1 MKLTFK
7 EWWPIMEMLNTKFDT
22 LTWSNEGNKDI
33 GSGQLDDLKIRVV
46 LDPITYQQYH
56 GLNLTF
62 ATWNGKK
69 FSEVIHA
76 ISTDKTAKIIGAVT
90 NAFKDRIKEYE
101 WDFLTLIAKDEVEV
115 EKRMRLYTHIADRL
129 AKEQL
134 IDQINERKDGNGVIV
149 IGKRDVDIR
158 EIWDNLP

>member
-1 MKLTFK
+1 MKQTFK
-7 EWWPIMEMLNTKFDT
+7 EWWPIMEMLNIKFDT
-22 LTWSNEGNKDI
+22 LVWNHEGNKDV
-33 GSGQLDDLKIRVV
+33 GSGQLDDLEIRVV
-46 LDPITYQQYH
+46 LDPIIYQQYH

-62 ATWNGKK
+62 AVWNGKK

-76 ISTDKTAKIIGAVT
+76 ISTDKAARIIGAVT
-90 NAFKDRIKEYE
+90 NAFKDRIKNCE
-101 WDFLTLIAKDEVEV
+101 WVFLTLIAKDEV

-129 AKEQL
+129 AREQL

-158 EIWDNLP
+158 EIWDSLP